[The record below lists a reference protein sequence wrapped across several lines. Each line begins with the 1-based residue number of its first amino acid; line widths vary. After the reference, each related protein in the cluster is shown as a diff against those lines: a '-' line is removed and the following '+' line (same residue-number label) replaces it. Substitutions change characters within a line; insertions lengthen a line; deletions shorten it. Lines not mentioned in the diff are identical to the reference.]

1 MKYDP
6 RHLVQFAAI
15 IEEGSFSLA
24 AERLGTTQP
33 ALSSMVK
40 TLETRAGL
48 DLLARRRRPVTPTPL
63 GAELARMGQG
73 VRSLIHEA
81 ERTTDDVRRGQV
93 GVIRVAAP
101 SFFCEF
107 VLSEMV
113 TDFWE
118 SHPKASF
125 DIQTGYQPELYE
137 LVAGNEVDMAFG
149 PIQSDHPNRQLEMQ
163 LLLTLEHGV
172 LCRAGHPLLA
182 QEEVSV
188 SDLQEASWITH
199 ATRSTLFQ
207 TMQAALASMGIS
219 GISNAL
225 RCSSAST
232 LIELLKTTDCLT
244 ILPPVV
250 VLPLIRSGALVRLNF
265 PGTLPGIPFGL
276 ITHRHAKLT
285 PLENAFLAHADAGLK
300 KMTAFIE
307 GG

>member
-1 MKYDP
+1 
-6 RHLVQFAAI
+6 
-15 IEEGSFSLA
+15 
-24 AERLGTTQP
+24 
-33 ALSSMVK
+33 
-40 TLETRAGL
+40 
-48 DLLARRRRPVTPTPL
+48 
-63 GAELARMGQG
+63 RMGQG

-81 ERTTDDVRRGQV
+81 ERTTEDVRRGQV

-172 LCRAGHPLLA
+172 ICRAGHPLLA
-182 QEEVSV
+182 QKEVSV
-188 SDLQEASWITH
+188 GDLRQASWITH

-207 TMQAALASMGIS
+207 TMQAALAGMGIS

-225 RCSSAST
+225 RCSSASA

-250 VLPLIRSGALVRLNF
+250 ILPLIRSGALVRLNF

-285 PLENAFLAHADAGLK
+285 PLETAFLAHADAGLK

>member
-1 MKYDP
+1 MRYDP
-6 RHLVQFAAI
+6 RHLVQFATI

-33 ALSSMVK
+33 ALSNMVK
-40 TLETRAGL
+40 VLEARAGL

-163 LLLTLEHGV
+163 LMLTLEHGV
-172 LCRAGHPLLA
+172 
-182 QEEVSV
+182 
-188 SDLQEASWITH
+188 I
-199 ATRSTLFQ
+199 
-207 TMQAALASMGIS
+207 
-219 GISNAL
+219 
-225 RCSSAST
+225 
-232 LIELLKTTDCLT
+232 
-244 ILPPVV
+244 
-250 VLPLIRSGALVRLNF
+250 
-265 PGTLPGIPFGL
+265 
-276 ITHRHAKLT
+276 
-285 PLENAFLAHADAGLK
+285 
-300 KMTAFIE
+300 
-307 GG
+307 

>member
-6 RHLVQFAAI
+6 RHLIQFAAI
-15 IEEGSFSLA
+15 IEEGSFSMA
-24 AERLGTTQP
+24 AERLGTSQP
-33 ALSSMVK
+33 ALSNMVK
-40 TLETRAGL
+40 VLEARAGL

-73 VRSLIHEA
+73 MHSLIHEA

-93 GVIRVAAP
+93 GLIRVAAP

-107 VLSEMV
+107 VLSEMISA
-113 TDFWE
+113 FWHN
-118 SHPKASF
+118 HPKASF

-137 LVAGNEVDMAFG
+137 LVAGNDIDMAFG
-149 PIQSDHPNRQLEMQ
+149 PIQSDHPNSQLEMQ

-172 LCRAGHPLLA
+172 ICRADHPLLA
-182 QEEVSV
+182 QDQVLVE
-188 SDLQEASWITH
+188 DLQRANWIAH

-207 TMQAALASMGIS
+207 TMQAALAGMGIS

-225 RCSSAST
+225 RCSSASA

-250 VLPLIRSGALVRLNF
+250 ILPLIRSGALVRLNF

-276 ITHRHAKLT
+276 ITHRHAKPT
-285 PLENAFLAHADAGLK
+285 PLEHAFLTHAKDGLK
-300 KMTAFIE
+300 LMTALVE
-307 GG
+307 DV